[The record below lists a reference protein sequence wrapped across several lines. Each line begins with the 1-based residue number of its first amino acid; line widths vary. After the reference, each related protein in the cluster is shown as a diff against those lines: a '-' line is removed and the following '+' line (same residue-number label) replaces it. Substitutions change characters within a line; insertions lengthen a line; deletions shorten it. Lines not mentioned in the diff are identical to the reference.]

1 MQSPSEAQKVEIPK
15 TGFFEKLAIG
25 VAKTVINHTIGAI
38 LETWGPHDLAV
49 AISVD
54 VNLLQNAL
62 QAVPDQMRWGKAL
75 AAGFPK
81 VDDAIAENVVYEF
94 IRKNYPHLFVYEVGG
109 QRIEILASPQGKVW
123 LFRNVKRLRDYFWGP

>member
-1 MQSPSEAQKVEIPK
+1 MQPTYEAQKVELPK
-15 TGFFEKLAIG
+15 PGFFEKLAIG
-25 VAKTVINHTIGAI
+25 VAKTVITHVIAAF
-38 LETWGPHDLAV
+38 LETWGPHDLAI

-54 VNLLQNAL
+54 VNLVENAL

-81 VDDAIAENVVYEF
+81 VDDALAENVVYEF
-94 IRKNYPHLFVYEVGG
+94 IRKNYPHLFVYDVGG
-109 QRIEILASPQGKVW
+109 QRIEILASPQGKEG